1 MKVKHSKKEILFI
14 DPHGMDKIDEGF
26 VLHPYQL
33 KYANI
38 IEKESFDE
46 VFIDNTPS
54 SMLTHKSF
62 FYIYKLLKKHGK
74 VEILV
79 SQHISVLQD
88 LDAEEIE
95 SNAKLAGFA
104 SIDTLIHEQFD
115 DRIDDFKNGPK
126 DNKEVV
132 DATRQYCQQNTNKS
146 TKNEQYMREKMGLA
160 KFFDES
166 KQLGSKHTSTLKIIM
181 LK

>member
-1 MKVKHSKKEILFI
+1 MNTKKGKKEKLFI
-14 DPHGMDKIDEGF
+14 DPEGMDKIDDGF
-26 VLHPYQL
+26 VLHPHQL

-38 IEKESFDE
+38 IEKEAFDE
-46 VFIDNTPS
+46 VYIDNTPS

-79 SQHISVLQD
+79 SQQISVLQD

-104 SIDTLIHEQFD
+104 SIDTVKFEHYE
-115 DRIDDFKNGPK
+115 DRINDFKDGPK
-126 DNKEVV
+126 AQIKIEADNQYARSKTRNEVYMKEK
-132 DATRQYCQQNTNKS
+132 AN
-146 TKNEQYMREKMGLA
+146 LA
-160 KFFDES
+160 EFFDER
-166 KQLGSKHTSTLKIIM
+166 KKLGSKHLSTLKIIM